1 MKPDDIT
8 NAIMQAILQGGQQ
21 WLVATIAAFMPAL
34 WAMTL
39 IMHLSRPYVLRTLR
53 KLSLRFGADVWW
65 LSYVLVRDAVTVVTF
80 SLSFI
85 FLMPNLILGQ
95 DLPLTAPLATL
106 FLFLALYVKLL
117 HDADDS
123 FGAYRVVTLL
133 LVVGA
138 TFYFVPQTFA
148 IESGSQ
154 SYLAGIR
161 VFLDSTTN
169 QAWAGPI
176 LVVSLLGFAATAV
189 AIFYRVVVASGNAVA
204 ASASGAGGRAAIPD
218 DAHSARA

>member
-8 NAIMQAILQGGQQ
+8 NAIEQAILQGGQQ

-65 LSYVLVRDAVTVVTF
+65 LSYVLVRDAITVVTF
-80 SLSFI
+80 CLSVI
-85 FLMPNLILGQ
+85 FLMPNLILGS

-117 HDADDS
+117 NDADDD

-133 LVVGA
+133 LVAGA
-138 TFYFVPQTFA
+138 TFYFVPQTVA

-154 SYLAGIR
+154 AYLAG
-161 VFLDSTTN
+161 VAGFLDSTTN
-169 QAWAGPI
+169 RAWAAPI
-176 LVVSLLGFAATAV
+176 LVVSLLGFAVTAGS
-189 AIFYRVVVASGNAVA
+189 IFYRVVIASGRANDAEARPLGPGAPPKQAPA
-204 ASASGAGGRAAIPD
+204 AHA
-218 DAHSARA
+218 

>member
-8 NAIMQAILQGGQQ
+8 NAIEQAILQGGQQ

-65 LSYVLVRDAVTVVTF
+65 LSYVLVRDAITIVTF
-80 SLSFI
+80 CLSII
-85 FLMPNLILGQ
+85 FLMPNLILGS

-106 FLFLALYVKLL
+106 SLFLALYVKLL
-117 HDADDS
+117 NDADDD
-123 FGAYRVVTLL
+123 FGAYRLVTLL
-133 LVVGA
+133 LVAGA
-138 TFYFVPQTFA
+138 TFYFIPQTFA
-148 IESGSQ
+148 IESTSQ
-154 SYLAGIR
+154 AYLTG
-161 VFLDSTTN
+161 VGGFLDSTTD

-176 LVVSLLGFAATAV
+176 LVVSLLGFAATAGS
-189 AIFYRVVVASGNAVA
+189 IFYRVVIASGRANDAEARRLGPAVPPKQAPA
-204 ASASGAGGRAAIPD
+204 AHA
-218 DAHSARA
+218 